1 LLLPLNLFGVP
12 SKPLSEL
19 SSCIYVLLLLLIA
32 AVYVSFMI
40 GSGVKSGLPV
50 VTSKLLRWMECN
62 ASQILMHLF
71 SNVKI
76 V

>member
-1 LLLPLNLFGVP
+1 
-12 SKPLSEL
+12 
-19 SSCIYVLLLLLIA
+19 LLLIA